1 MCVFKTF
8 ILQHMHMQ
16 HRNVYMNSFFFDSD
30 ADTTHMCLSEMYI
43 SNPIF
48 CTMVCIRSCIK
59 KKVIGGKP
67 FSVLVIL
74 KHIWNFWGILEYF
87 FIHSFV
93 ANIHVAELIQHPNF
107 RYLKK

>member
-1 MCVFKTF
+1 
-8 ILQHMHMQ
+8 MHMQ

>member
-1 MCVFKTF
+1 
-8 ILQHMHMQ
+8 
-16 HRNVYMNSFFFDSD
+16 
-30 ADTTHMCLSEMYI
+30 MCLSEMYI

-107 RYLKK
+107 RYLKKLKKRHWTGQHPYKSRMQVKEESVRLN